1 MCHQW
6 FMAFYILSEQGY
18 CDLLVTTIVS
28 EIPPKYFVELGTSRR
43 LPDVRVVKGLW
54 SKLSGCA
61 TIHYNSLPGII
72 TIPIMPLYGFYMQT
86 GLDF

>member
-28 EIPPKYFVELGTSRR
+28 ENPPKYFVELGTSRR
-43 LPDVRVVKGLW
+43 LPDVRVVKGLYTTNV
-54 SKLSGCA
+54 SCYVIMVSLA
-61 TIHYNSLPGII
+61 SLPI
-72 TIPIMPLYGFYMQT
+72 Q
-86 GLDF
+86 